1 MLVVS
6 VSVSGVRRYLSPN
19 TKNKGKD
26 MKKIILVVAM
36 LAPVVLTAC
45 SRTCE
50 TEPIVEQNHKLI
62 VPPNFGARPAK

>member
-1 MLVVS
+1 MQVLVVF
-6 VSVSGVRRYLSPN
+6 GGKCRR
-19 TKNKGKD
+19 THENKGKD
-26 MKKIILVVAM
+26 MKKIILVIVMLVPVA
-36 LAPVVLTAC
+36 LAAC

>member
-1 MLVVS
+1 MCKIMKVCSAAIVAEHK
-6 VSVSGVRRYLSPN
+6 YI
-19 TKNKGKD
+19 KEKG
-26 MKKIILVVAM
+26 MKKIILAM
-36 LAPVVLTAC
+36 VMLLPIMPAAC